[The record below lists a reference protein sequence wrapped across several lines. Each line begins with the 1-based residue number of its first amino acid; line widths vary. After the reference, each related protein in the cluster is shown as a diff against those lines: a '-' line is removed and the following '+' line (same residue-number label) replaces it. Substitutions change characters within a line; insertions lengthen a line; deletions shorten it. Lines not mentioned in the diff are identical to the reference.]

1 MMLPKVPLPPS
12 RLHVLRR
19 LSRPVKG
26 SRNAHFAAT
35 EQTLSAGFVDDEEEL
50 KGRPVAA
57 DDDDEDATQLDSLD
71 AAADAEDEDEEE
83 VQVCCNACLT

>member
-1 MMLPKVPLPPS
+1 M
-12 RLHVLRR
+12 
-19 LSRPVKG
+19 PVKG
-26 SRNAHFAAT
+26 PRTAHSAAADRT
-35 EQTLSAGFVDDEEEL
+35 SAAEFVDNEEEL

>member
-1 MMLPKVPLPPS
+1 M
-12 RLHVLRR
+12 
-19 LSRPVKG
+19 G

-35 EQTLSAGFVDDEEEL
+35 EQTISAGFADDEEEL

-83 VQVCCNACLT
+83 VQVCCAAY

>member
-1 MMLPKVPLPPS
+1 M
-12 RLHVLRR
+12 
-19 LSRPVKG
+19 G

-83 VQVCCNACLT
+83 VQVCCAAY